1 MGSEVT
7 SRPTIQRL
15 REVLAYD
22 PITGVLRWARR
33 TSPHQNARLLGQ
45 RAGWFAEGRYH
56 LEIDGKNLF
65 AAVVAWAHSS
75 GAWPTKEIDH
85 VNGDPGDDRLINLRE
100 ATHAQ
105 NQANRR
111 KGLHSV
117 QKGVKRSRSG
127 NRWEA
132 RLIVNQ
138 SYRHLGTFDTPEE
151 AHRAYRIAATAA
163 FGEFARFE

>member
-1 MGSEVT
+1 MEKIFL
-7 SRPTIQRL
+7 RPQ
-15 REVLAYD
+15 
-22 PITGVLRWARR
+22 W
-33 TSPHQNARLLGQ
+33 HGQ
-45 RAGWFAEGRYH
+45 
-56 LEIDGKNLF
+56 
-65 AAVVAWAHSS
+65 HSS

-138 SYRHLGTFDTPEE
+138 SYRSEEHTSELQSLRHLVC
-151 AHRAYRIAATAA
+151 
-163 FGEFARFE
+163 